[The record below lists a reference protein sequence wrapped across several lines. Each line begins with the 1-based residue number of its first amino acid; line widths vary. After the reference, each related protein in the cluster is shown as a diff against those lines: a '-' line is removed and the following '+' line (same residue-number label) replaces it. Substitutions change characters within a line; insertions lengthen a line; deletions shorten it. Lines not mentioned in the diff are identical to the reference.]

1 MVKFCNK
8 PKVTNFHQVCQM
20 LSVKIHARI
29 FVELQLFR
37 RESCE
42 SQHEELDREWAERK
56 IFIERQRRKFFQEMK

>member
-1 MVKFCNK
+1 
-8 PKVTNFHQVCQM
+8 M